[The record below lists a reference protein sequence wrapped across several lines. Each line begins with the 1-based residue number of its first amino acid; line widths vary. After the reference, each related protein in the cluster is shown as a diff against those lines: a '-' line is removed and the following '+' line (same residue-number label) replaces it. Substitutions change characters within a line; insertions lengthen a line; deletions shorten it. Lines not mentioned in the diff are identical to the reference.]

1 MNKKMDSDVASPSPM
16 LVDLDRANDTMSRHG
31 IDLLVGSR
39 DSNLYYLSGH
49 APDSVLNH
57 FFDTWSAA
65 LLPHNQDPPPCLI
78 TSEYDVAYL
87 ATHPTWMPEVR
98 LFGSEWSSAAGLLK
112 KISDGQ
118 GVHTELRPRLAE
130 IYQQSLSTREA
141 SLAKGIAA
149 YLSQHFSGSP
159 VTVGFDDM
167 RLAEAVRQEFGAGLT
182 VVDALW
188 HFREIRLAKTTNEI
202 ALLKQAALINEA
214 GVTAAMEGV
223 AEGNRWSQMVDLY
236 RLELARTGAKPSG
249 ERGMLFTAGPDGGFV
264 MDHGYV
270 ESQHFSMGDA
280 VILDAIS
287 SYRLYHADI
296 ARTAVIGEPNKKQSL
311 IYDTLLEILVEAED
325 VAKAGVHTSDLTDRA
340 VKTLEGRG
348 LERALATLI
357 FHPIGL
363 RVFDYGSLEGTA
375 NGWSLESGTVLNF
388 EVFYRD
394 PDVGG
399 IHVEDSIVI
408 SQTGNSR
415 LGALDR
421 ALYVF

>member
-1 MNKKMDSDVASPSPM
+1 
-16 LVDLDRANDTMSRHG
+16 
-31 IDLLVGSR
+31 
-39 DSNLYYLSGH
+39 
-49 APDSVLNH
+49 
-57 FFDTWSAA
+57 
-65 LLPHNQDPPPCLI
+65 
-78 TSEYDVAYL
+78 
-87 ATHPTWMPEVR
+87 
-98 LFGSEWSSAAGLLK
+98 
-112 KISDGQ
+112 
-118 GVHTELRPRLAE
+118 
-130 IYQQSLSTREA
+130 
-141 SLAKGIAA
+141 
-149 YLSQHFSGSP
+149 
-159 VTVGFDDM
+159 
-167 RLAEAVRQEFGAGLT
+167 
-182 VVDALW
+182 
-188 HFREIRLAKTTNEI
+188 
-202 ALLKQAALINEA
+202 
-214 GVTAAMEGV
+214 
-223 AEGNRWSQMVDLY
+223 MVDLY

-264 MDHGYV
+264 MDHEYV